1 MGKILLTAD
10 YGSTFP
16 GSYHDRFDP
25 VLIEAAQRLMHLRNN
40 FERTEKYRAACDEL
54 AERITARFAELGVDP
69 EDVPNLQVA
78 QLDSGTRFTIRD
90 YDGVEFLIT
99 EHNLLHFMP

>member
-1 MGKILLTAD
+1 MGKILLAAD

-25 VLIEAAQRLMHLRNN
+25 VLIEAVQRLVQLRNT

-54 AERITARFAELGVDP
+54 EARITARFTELGVDP
-69 EDVPNLQVA
+69 EDVPSLQVA

-90 YDGVEFLIT
+90 YDGAEFLIT